1 MTFHSVLL
9 LKVEFVFNFSPLLNW
24 KRNYNRIYALV
35 FGMALG
41 QAELQSITILAF
53 LQPQMSRD

>member
-1 MTFHSVLL
+1 MTFHSVILLIVAFL
-9 LKVEFVFNFSPLLNW
+9 LKFSLQLNW
-24 KRNYNRIYALV
+24 KRNNNCTYALV

-41 QAELQSITILAF
+41 WAELQSITILGF